1 MEIIGFQAVN
11 ISDFGHYSMTQ
22 VNTVDWT
29 TLAVK
34 QLWSMTESQATFNIP
49 DFVLLGLNK
58 DVLPHRW
65 MTNEASC
72 WGFGNIRFPF
82 FLGGARWLAF
92 PKQVYALLLLPYVI
106 PYMVLSYTTA
116 ILLAAWS
123 ILFTK
128 CCWSLTAFRMPCFGE
143 RTKLTFVTW
152 MAVIQWDYC
161 LEG

>member
-1 MEIIGFQAVN
+1 
-11 ISDFGHYSMTQ
+11 
-22 VNTVDWT
+22 
-29 TLAVK
+29 
-34 QLWSMTESQATFNIP
+34 
-49 DFVLLGLNK
+49 
-58 DVLPHRW
+58 

-123 ILFTK
+123 ILFT
-128 CCWSLTAFRMPCFGE
+128 MPCFGE

-152 MAVIQWDYC
+152 MAVIQRDYC